1 MDGWMDAWID
11 GLIDRKRWTTVLRDA
26 IHLSIYPHPSI
37 HPSTYQAEKA
47 IEAQLQKLEAKK
59 KAKGC

>member
-1 MDGWMDAWID
+1 V
-11 GLIDRKRWTTVLRDA
+11 TP
-26 IHLSIYPHPSI
+26 SIYPHPSI